1 MSPLSPHTADSIA
14 GYTLIERIGAGG
26 YGEVWKAEAPGGLS
40 KAVKLVY
47 GYLDDQ
53 RAACERKALARI
65 KEARHPFLL
74 SLERIEIVDGQ
85 LVVVTELADKS
96 LKDRFDECRNEGLA
110 GIPRD
115 ELLVYMGDAA
125 DALDYMRVCHG
136 LQHLDVK
143 PENLL
148 ITSGRVKVADF
159 GLVKSLQDDERS
171 LLAGLTPQYAPPEL
185 FDGSPSTASDQYS
198 LAIVYQE
205 MLTGIPPFPGR
216 TAAQLASQHLHSQPR
231 LTGLAPHDRSALT
244 RALAKGPAQ
253 RFACCRDLVDALRG
267 AEAPALNATPAD
279 ASHNDPA
286 QTGSSDTNSLAD
298 KDTSTPRT
306 PQAPSSAAQ
315 SAVGSRTLVIDQDAP
330 ALSDSGSMPAA
341 MPLELP
347 PATDPV
353 RLPPIGVSTAQ
364 WTPMPCLVLGIGGTS
379 ADVLRGLRKR
389 ILRDEESFRQEN
401 LEFLLLDTDATAID
415 SACDDRCDDSLE
427 FRETLHIPLRSSA
440 DYRDQSTDHLQWLSR
455 RWLYNIPRSLR
466 TEGRRP
472 LGRLAFVDHRSQV
485 RKRIAEALAA
495 TADKIRLGETE
506 DAAGREGKRL
516 RVVLV
521 SSISGG
527 SGSGIV
533 PDIGYLVRQ
542 AMEEMGLPSQEICAV
557 LTHGTSSNPDQQDL
571 AIANTYACLSELNH
585 YAERGYPGDP
595 SCGLASSTQPAF
607 DHTYLVHLGDELATQ
622 AYSVAVTQ
630 VAEYLYLNFA
640 SPAGTFFDTLRT
652 DQSQDGNPPDH
663 GTLRTFGLIQFD
675 PHHNDVTS
683 LATEELGRCVVAR
696 WLGGEK
702 FFDERSV
709 EAYLEDE
716 FPELKEA
723 KDSKKRRRR
732 KKSAGTTDHKTGLQY
747 LLEPDALHGV
757 LNLAVEQQLGG
768 SGARVFQDWICQGLK
783 RGLGEKRAFLKDLAR
798 SLAPRRNVGEA
809 TDEPLTELEQSLA
822 DASAKLAV
830 MAVESIREVLVRLV
844 ANPDARI
851 VGAQKAAQWLCDRLR
866 QFERTTTTEWTR
878 ISDRLTALEKLLPDR
893 VSAGGGFWG
902 RKRKRG
908 ETWTDYCQLR
918 SHIVVIESIARF
930 VRRVNTHLSDYREQ
944 LKNAQFSLSRVASQ
958 FGSQQDWLDAIE
970 MSQSEETETRVLS
983 QTIGKLIQSRMA
995 ELVDQLDRALGGE
1008 LIRLESTTT
1017 KDREP
1022 PNVQRMARTVRVKS
1036 WAFLTR
1042 TLHELDLPSRMFT
1055 GEGESVRQIRD
1066 FLPNALPRL
1075 PRSGGGERLLAVFP
1089 KSTDEGTVRSG
1100 LNQCEEGQFSLA
1112 QAGESELALC
1122 YEVQG
1127 LNLPIVAARLAEHR
1141 ENCILAAGRLHT
1153 RIDVLW
1159 PDRMTWE

>member
-26 YGEVWKAEAPGGLS
+26 YGEVWKAEAPGGLA

-74 SLERIEIVDGQ
+74 SLERIEVVDGQ

-96 LKDRFDECRNEGLA
+96 LKDRFDECRGEGLP

-125 DALDYMRVCHG
+125 DALDYMRACHG

-159 GLVKSLQDDERS
+159 GLVKSLQDDDRS

-185 FDGSPSTASDQYS
+185 FDGSPSVASDQYS

-244 RALAKGPAQ
+244 RALAKDPAQ
-253 RFACCRDLVDALRG
+253 RFACCHDLVDALRG
-267 AEAPALNATPAD
+267 AEALALSATPANVPHD
-279 ASHNDPA
+279 DPTR
-286 QTGSSDTNSLAD
+286 TGSSDTNSLAD
-298 KDTSTPRT
+298 KDTHVPRK
-306 PQAPSSAAQ
+306 PQAPLPASTP
-315 SAVGSRTLVIDQDAP
+315 AVGSRTLVIDQDAP
-330 ALSDSGSMPAA
+330 ALSDSQPAP

-353 RLPPIGVSTAQ
+353 RLPPVAVSTGQ
-364 WTPMPCLVLGIGGTS
+364 WTPMPCLVLGIGGTA

-401 LEFLLLDTDATAID
+401 LEFLLLDTDATTID
-415 SACDDRCDDSLE
+415 SACDDRCEDSLE
-427 FRETLHIPLRSSA
+427 FRETFHIPLRSST
-440 DYRDQSTDHLQWLSR
+440 DYREQSTDHLQWLSR

-472 LGRLAFVDHRSQV
+472 LGRLAFADHRSQV
-485 RKRIAEALAA
+485 RKRIADALVA
-495 TADKIRLGETE
+495 TAEKIGLGETDE
-506 DAAGREGKRL
+506 AARSPGKRL

-521 SSISGG
+521 SSICGG

-542 AMEEMGLPSQEICAV
+542 VMDEMGLPTQEICAV
-557 LTHGTSSNPDQQDL
+557 LTHGTNSNHDQQDL

-595 SCGLASSTQPAF
+595 SCGLVSNPQPAF
-607 DHTYLVHLGDELATQ
+607 DHTYLVHLGDELAAP
-622 AYSVAVTQ
+622 AYSAAVTQ

-640 SPAGTFFDTLRT
+640 SPAGKFFDTVRT
-652 DQSQDGNPPDH
+652 DLSQDRSDSDP

-675 PHHNDVTS
+675 PHHNEVTS
-683 LATEELGRCVVAR
+683 LATEELSRCVVAR
-696 WLGGEK
+696 WLGGER

-709 EAYLEDE
+709 ETYLEDE

-723 KDSKKRRRR
+723 EGGGKRRCR
-732 KKSAGTTDHKTGLQY
+732 KKPAGPAGTEHKTGLQY
-747 LLEPDALHGV
+747 LLEPDALHRV
-757 LNLAVEQQLGG
+757 LTLAVEQQLGG
-768 SGARVFQDWICQGLK
+768 GGPRVFQNWIHQGLN
-783 RGLGEKRAFLKDLAR
+783 RGLGEKRAFLKDLSR

-809 TDEPLTELEQSLA
+809 TDEPLSELEQSLA

-830 MAVESIREVLVRLV
+830 MAVESIREVLARLV

-866 QFERTTTTEWTR
+866 QFERATTTEWTR
-878 ISDRLTALEKLLPDR
+878 VSDRLTALEKLLPDR

-902 RKRKRG
+902 RKRSRG
-908 ETWTDYCQLR
+908 ETWIDYCQLR

-944 LKNAQFSLSRVASQ
+944 LKNSQFSLSRVASQ
-958 FGSQQDWLDAIE
+958 FGSQQDWLNAIE
-970 MSQSEETETRVLS
+970 TSQSEETETRALS
-983 QTIGKLIQSRMA
+983 QTIGKLIQLRMV
-995 ELVDQLDRALGGE
+995 ELVDQLDRAVGGE
-1008 LIRLESTTT
+1008 LIRLESTPAG
-1017 KDREP
+1017 DREP
-1022 PNVQRMARTVRVKS
+1022 PNVQRMARNVRVKS
-1036 WAFLTR
+1036 WAVLTR
-1042 TLHELDLPSRMFT
+1042 ALHELDLPSRMFT
-1055 GEGESVRQIRD
+1055 GDGDSVRQIRD

-1089 KSTDEGTVRSG
+1089 KSTDEETVRRG
-1100 LNQCEEGQFSLA
+1100 LKTLRRGA
-1112 QAGESELALC
+1112 
-1122 YEVQG
+1122 
-1127 LNLPIVAARLAEHR
+1127 
-1141 ENCILAAGRLHT
+1141 ILARPGGRERTCPL
-1153 RIDVLW
+1153 L
-1159 PDRMTWE
+1159 